1 MAGRTLPLKVVTQGR
16 TGLDRTATDRGRGM
30 KWLMWALVAVI
41 IAIGLVLLAGK
52 GDLSRFQRMRR
63 M

>member
-1 MAGRTLPLKVVTQGR
+1 
-16 TGLDRTATDRGRGM
+16 M
-30 KWLMWALVAVI
+30 KWLMWILAAIV

-52 GDLSRFQRMRR
+52 GDLQRFQRMRR

>member
-16 TGLDRTATDRGRGM
+16 TGLERTATDRGHGM
-30 KWLMWALVAVI
+30 KWLMWILAAIV

-52 GDLSRFQRMRR
+52 SDLSRFQRMRR